1 MKTHE
6 KQIIMPFLRSAITL
20 LLLASLLIV
29 APSCAR
35 DDTAREQASA
45 TERQQKDLP
54 TKWLAFDDGL
64 AKARTENKPIFVEFY
79 AEWCNFCKK
88 FQKETIKDQKVA
100 KMLSENFVYV
110 RLNAENSESRVRYNG
125 KSLSNVELTQT
136 FGINAYPSLV
146 FLDSKGRPITM
157 LSGFLPPHQFMP
169 VLDYIDQKCYETQ
182 ISFREF
188 AKKGSCN

>member
-6 KQIIMPFLRSAITL
+6 KRRFMPLLPSALTL
-20 LLLASLLIV
+20 LLLASLII
-29 APSCAR
+29 AGPSCTR
-35 DDTAREQASA
+35 DDTAREQAS
-45 TERQQKDLP
+45 TIERQQKDLP

-79 AEWCNFCKK
+79 AEWCIFCKK
-88 FQKETIKDQKVA
+88 FQKETINDQKVA
-100 KMLSENFVYV
+100 RMLAENFVYV
-110 RLNAENSESRVRYNG
+110 RLNAENSESRVRYHG
-125 KSLSNVELTQT
+125 KSLSNVELTQA

-146 FLDSKGRPITM
+146 FLDSKGQHITM
-157 LSGFLPPHQFMP
+157 LSGFVPPHQFMP

>member
-1 MKTHE
+1 MKADE
-6 KQIIMPFLRSAITL
+6 KQLIMPLLRSALTL

-64 AKARTENKPIFVEFY
+64 AKGRTENKPIFVEFY
-79 AEWCNFCKK
+79 AEWCIFCKK
-88 FQKETIKDQKVA
+88 FQQETIKDQKVA
-100 KMLSENFVYV
+100 RMLSENFVYV

-125 KSLSNVELTQT
+125 KSLSNVELTQA
-136 FGINAYPSLV
+136 FGINAYPSLF
-146 FLDSKGRPITM
+146 FLDSKGQPITM
-157 LSGFLPPHQFMP
+157 LSGFVPPHQFMP
-169 VLDYIDQKCYETQ
+169 VLDYIDQKCYATQ
-182 ISFREF
+182 ISFTEF
-188 AKKGSCN
+188 AKKGNCN

>member
-6 KQIIMPFLRSAITL
+6 KQLVMPLLRYALTL
-20 LLLASLLIV
+20 LLLASLLI
-29 APSCAR
+29 AGPSCAR
-35 DDTAREQASA
+35 DDTAREQANA

-64 AKARTENKPIFVEFY
+64 AKGRTENKPIFVEFY
-79 AEWCNFCKK
+79 AEWCIFCKK
-88 FQKETIKDQKVA
+88 FQQETIKDQKVA
-100 KMLSENFVYV
+100 RMLSENFVYV

-125 KSLSNVELTQT
+125 KSLSNVELTQA

-146 FLDSKGRPITM
+146 FLDSKGQPITM
-157 LSGFLPPHQFMP
+157 LSGFVPPHQFIP

-182 ISFREF
+182 ISFSEF
-188 AKKGSCN
+188 SKKGSCN

>member
-1 MKTHE
+1 MTVL
-6 KQIIMPFLRSAITL
+6 PSPLTL

-29 APSCAR
+29 GPSCAR
-35 DDTAREQASA
+35 EDTATEQASG
-45 TERQQKDLP
+45 TERPQKDLP

-79 AEWCNFCKK
+79 AEWCIFCKK

-110 RLNAENSESRVRYNG
+110 RLNAENSESRVRYKG
-125 KSLSNVELTQT
+125 KSLSNVELTQA

-146 FLDSKGRPITM
+146 FLDSKGQPITM
-157 LSGFLPPHQFMP
+157 LSGFVPPQQFIP
-169 VLDYIDQKCYETQ
+169 VLDYIDKRCYETQ
-182 ISFREF
+182 ISFSEF
-188 AKKGSCN
+188 AKKGNCN

>member
-1 MKTHE
+1 MKPHE
-6 KQIIMPFLRSAITL
+6 KQLLMTVLPSPLTL

-35 DDTAREQASA
+35 DDTATEQASA
-45 TERQQKDLP
+45 TEREQKDLP

-79 AEWCNFCKK
+79 AEWCIFCKK
-88 FQKETIKDQKVA
+88 FQKETIKNQKVA
-100 KMLSENFVYV
+100 KMLSEHFVYV
-110 RLNAENSESRVRYNG
+110 RLNAENSESRVRYKG
-125 KSLSNVELTQT
+125 KSLSNVELTQA

-146 FLDSKGRPITM
+146 FLDSKGQPITM
-157 LSGFLPPHQFMP
+157 LSGFVPPQQFIP
-169 VLDYIDQKCYETQ
+169 VLDYIDKRCYETQ
-182 ISFREF
+182 ISFSEF

>member
-6 KQIIMPFLRSAITL
+6 KQIIMPFLRSALTL

>member
-6 KQIIMPFLRSAITL
+6 KQLDMPLLRYALTL
-20 LLLASLLIV
+20 LLLASLLI
-29 APSCAR
+29 AGPSCAR
-35 DDTAREQASA
+35 DDTAREQANA

-64 AKARTENKPIFVEFY
+64 AKGRTENKPIFVEFY
-79 AEWCNFCKK
+79 AEWCIFCKK
-88 FQKETIKDQKVA
+88 FQQETIKDQKVA
-100 KMLSENFVYV
+100 RMLSENFVYV

-125 KSLSNVELTQT
+125 KSLSNVELTQA

-146 FLDSKGRPITM
+146 FLDSKGQPITM
-157 LSGFLPPHQFMP
+157 LSGFVPPHQFIP

-182 ISFREF
+182 ISFSEF
-188 AKKGSCN
+188 SKKGSCN

>member
-1 MKTHE
+1 MKPHE
-6 KQIIMPFLRSAITL
+6 KQLFMTVIPSPLTL

-35 DDTAREQASA
+35 EDTATEQASSP
-45 TERQQKDLP
+45 ERPQKDLP
-54 TKWLAFDDGL
+54 TKWLTFDDGL

-79 AEWCNFCKK
+79 AEWCIFCKK

-110 RLNAENSESRVRYNG
+110 RLNAENSESRVRYKG
-125 KSLSNVELTQT
+125 KSLSNVELTQA

-146 FLDSKGRPITM
+146 FLDSKGQPITM
-157 LSGFLPPHQFMP
+157 LSGFVPPQQFIP
-169 VLDYIDQKCYETQ
+169 VLDYIDKRCYETQ
-182 ISFREF
+182 ISFSEF

>member
-1 MKTHE
+1 MT
-6 KQIIMPFLRSAITL
+6 FLPSPLTL

-29 APSCAR
+29 GPSCAR

-45 TERQQKDLP
+45 PESQQKDLP

-79 AEWCNFCKK
+79 AEWCIFCKK
-88 FQKETIKDQKVA
+88 FQKETIKDQKVT

-110 RLNAENSESRVRYNG
+110 RLNAENSESRVRYKG
-125 KSLSNVELTQT
+125 KSLSNVELTQA

-146 FLDSKGRPITM
+146 FLDSKGQPITM
-157 LSGFLPPHQFMP
+157 LSGFVPPQQFIP
-169 VLDYIDQKCYETQ
+169 VLDYIDKRCYETQ
-182 ISFREF
+182 ISFSEF